1 MFYIS
6 DAVAARS
13 RGIRAFAAL
22 SVVVSMLAPQ
32 ISLAA
37 LTPELAWIRQIGATA
52 ASTESARAVDDDG
65 NTFIV
70 GTTDGAL
77 SGETNAGGIDGW
89 VRKYDRT
96 GNLLF
101 SEQFGT
107 SGDDTVTAVSID
119 QSNAIYVIGHTT
131 DVFPGETAVGGVDI
145 FIRKYAPDLEEAST
159 YVRQFG
165 TAGDD
170 YPLAADT
177 DAVSTFIA
185 GKTNGAFP
193 DATNAGGFDAFAMR
207 LDTDIHV
214 YWAHQVGSDA
224 DDVAQS
230 VDANESGDVVL
241 AGTTEGTLP
250 DQTSAG
256 GSDAFW
262 RLINVNSG
270 TATFTQQ
277 FGTAGN
283 DQGNGAALMGSEL
296 VVVVGATDGAFPG
309 FTNEGGNDAFAKSF
323 VLQSAFDWTTQFGT
337 SGNDIATGIGHA
349 ISQRLAFVTGTTDGT
364 FSGQASAGGTDVF
377 LRKLD
382 TWSGQTL
389 WDTQFGTAF
398 DDAGIAVTLDNSLQ
412 HVFATGYTLGTFSG
426 QTSGGGQDGFVVKY
440 KQDNDGDGI
449 YNEVDVSP
457 ENFSDE
463 FSDATLHNGITS
475 GIVVDRADQNM
486 VIEDDADDGNSET
499 TQGVSIEAKTGGPA
513 TPAEVSVCQNLAQ
526 SLLDPG
532 DAIDVTC
539 GSAHIAV
546 EKGVVDS
553 TFVAPDGIT
562 TTTTFDAGNT
572 LGFDG
577 YSAFSA
583 PAENADAITVNI
595 GATAQ
600 VIGPGTTIRLAALT
614 QDAFLREGKPNVN
627 EGANPMLLVRKKGD
641 VRSLVQ
647 FDLSSVNLASLS
659 KATLVL
665 SIGGT
670 PPANWGGQGNPIE
683 VRRLLAAWAE
693 GNGKDWNIPEA
704 EATRGSGTGVTWKCA
719 TDTAIENTEK
729 DCTGN
734 WEGGDANIAS
744 RTAPTVTVTNGMS
757 GEVRFDVTQDVLN
770 GATNGWLV
778 QKVNQNHPGN
788 ITFYSKEGASG
799 APALAPKLILEFQE

>member
-77 SGETNAGGIDGW
+77 SGETNAGGVDGW

-96 GNLLF
+96 GNLLY

-107 SGDDTVTAVSID
+107 SSDDIVTGVTMDSTGV
-119 QSNAIYVIGHTT
+119 YVVGYTNG
-131 DVFPGETAVGGVDI
+131 VFPGETSLGGTDI
-145 FIRKYAPDLEEAST
+145 FIRKYDPLLETANT

-165 TAGDD
+165 TEGDD
-170 YPLAADT
+170 VPLAAT
-177 DAVSTFIA
+177 YGNGAMLIG

-193 DATNAGGFDAFAMR
+193 GATNAGGDDAFMMR
-207 LDTDIHV
+207 FGTDLNIF
-214 YWAHQVGSDA
+214 WANQFGSVG
-224 DDVAQS
+224 DDVINGIY
-230 VDANESGDVVL
+230 ANAASEVAG
-241 AGTTEGTLP
+241 AGTTTSALP
-250 DQTSAG
+250 GQTSAG
-256 GSDAFW
+256 GTDAFYV
-262 RLINVNSG
+262 RIDQQLGNTVDLV
-270 TATFTQQ
+270 Q
-277 FGTAGN
+277 FGTAAN
-283 DQGNGAALMGSEL
+283 DQGNGAALTYGGEL
-296 VVVVGATDGAFPG
+296 VVVVGATAGSFPG
-309 FTNEGGNDAFAKSF
+309 FTNAGGMDAFAKSF
-323 VLQSAFDWTTQFGT
+323 VVQNAFEWTTQFGT
-337 SGNDIATGIGHA
+337 SGDDSANGIGHA
-349 ISQRLAFVTGTTDGT
+349 VSHRLAFVTGTTDGT
-364 FSGQASAGGTDVF
+364 FSGQTNAGGTDVF

-382 TWSGQTL
+382 TWNGQTV
-389 WDTQFGTAF
+389 WDTQLGTAF
-398 DDAGIAVTLDNSLQ
+398 DDAGTAVALDGSLQ
-412 HVFATGYTLGTFSG
+412 HVFAIGHTLGTFPG
-426 QTSGGGQDGFVVKY
+426 EQSGGGQDGFMIKY

-449 YNEVDVSP
+449 YNEVDVYP

-463 FSDATLHNGITS
+463 FSDAELHNGITNGS
-475 GIVVDRADQNM
+475 VVDRADQNL
-486 VIEDDADDGNSET
+486 VIEDDADDGNSEA

-526 SLLDPG
+526 SLLDAG

-583 PAENADAITVNI
+583 PAQNPDSITVNI
-595 GATAQ
+595 GATTQ
-600 VIGPGTTIRLAALT
+600 VIGPGATIRLAALT

-647 FDLSSVNLASLS
+647 FDLSSVNLANLS
-659 KATLVL
+659 KATLVF

-683 VRRLLAAWAE
+683 VRRLLTAWTE

-704 EATRGSGTGVTWKCA
+704 EATRGSGSGTTWKCA

-744 RTAPTVTVTNGMS
+744 RTAPTITVTNGMS
-757 GEVRFDVTQDVLN
+757 GEIRFNVTQDVLN
-770 GATNGWLV
+770 GATHGWLV